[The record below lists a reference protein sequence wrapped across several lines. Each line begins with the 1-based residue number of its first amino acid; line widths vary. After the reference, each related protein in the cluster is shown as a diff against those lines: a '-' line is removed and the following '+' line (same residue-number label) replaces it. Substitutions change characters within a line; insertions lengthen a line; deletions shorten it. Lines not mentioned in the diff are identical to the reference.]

1 LDPAAM
7 GGDKDGKGLTDE
19 ERRLWSQV
27 VREARPI
34 KKGARTTP
42 AERSATS
49 PPSAEKTPATQ
60 AKSPRKAAAQKRP
73 EKPATPPA
81 PELRH
86 GSAAGMDRRQADR
99 FKRGKMAIEGRL
111 DLHGMTRQ
119 GAHGALRRFLLGAAA
134 ADKRCVLV
142 ITGKGRAS
150 PQGGVLCEEV
160 PRWLNEPGLR
170 DTVLSFTYARPPDGG
185 EGALY
190 VLLKRRRPEK
200 GARPGSS

>member
-1 LDPAAM
+1 M
-7 GGDKDGKGLTDE
+7 GGEKDGKGLTDE
-19 ERRLWSQV
+19 ERKLWSQV

-42 AERSATS
+42 AERSAGS
-49 PPSAEKTPATQ
+49 PKGDEKPSVPAT
-60 AKSPRKAAAQKRP
+60 PRRAASGLTKQR
-73 EKPATPPA
+73 EKPAVPPK

-142 ITGKGRAS
+142 ITGKGR
-150 PQGGVLCEEV
+150 GVLREEV

-170 DTVLSFTYARPPDGG
+170 DTVLSFAYARPADGG

-200 GARPGSS
+200 GARLGSRPS